1 MSSKSERERRRAER
15 IASEKAE
22 AESARRRL
30 MVGYAA
36 AGALTLAVVVGI
48 VVVIGSGG
56 SSENQV
62 NGQDIPAT
70 AHIQV
75 RSGFLHNTQPDGREG
90 TAPPALQQGDLKTAA
105 KAANCELRRDLPD
118 EGNTHITKE
127 SQIPDYGT
135 NPPTSGNHNPEQLAD
150 GAYAVM
156 PQPWY
161 FVHSLEHGRIEIQYS
176 PISGVRPTGAQ
187 GCVRRESRRD
197 ADVPEHRDALRGRR
211 NGLDAVA
218 RLQAVRGARDSGRD
232 PRLPRHLSRPGPR
245 AAADHGPRL
254 SRGAPPA
261 RAGRRDDR
269 PAPG

>member
-15 IASEKAE
+15 LAAEKAE

-30 MVGYAA
+30 MVGYVL
-36 AGALTLAVVVGI
+36 AGAMTLAVVIGI

-62 NGQDIPAT
+62 NGEEIPAA

-90 TAPPALQQGDLKTAA
+90 TPPPPLQQGDLQAAA
-105 KAANCELRRDLPD
+105 KAANCELRLNLPD

-176 PISGVRPTGAQ
+176 PKLPESDQLALKGVFDESPDGMLMFPNTEMPYEVAATAWTQ
-187 GCVRRESRRD
+187 LLGCKTYE
-197 ADVPEHRDALRGRR
+197 GRAT
-211 NGLDAVA
+211 LDAI
-218 RLQAVRGARDSGRD
+218 RDFRDTYRGQG
-232 PRLPRHLSRPGPR
+232 PEPLPITVPG
-245 AAADHGPRL
+245 
-254 SRGAPPA
+254 
-261 RAGRRDDR
+261 
-269 PAPG
+269 

>member
-1 MSSKSERERRRAER
+1 
-15 IASEKAE
+15 
-22 AESARRRL
+22 

-105 KAANCELRRDLPD
+105 KAANCELRQDLPD

-176 PISGVRPTGAQ
+176 PKLPESDQLALKGVFDESPDGMLMFPNTEMPYEVAATAWTQ
-187 GCVRRESRRD
+187 LLGCKQYE
-197 ADVPEHRDALRGRR
+197 GRAT
-211 NGLDAVA
+211 LDAI
-218 RLQAVRGARDSGRD
+218 RDFRDTYRGQG
-232 PRLPRHLSRPGPR
+232 PEPLPITVPG
-245 AAADHGPRL
+245 
-254 SRGAPPA
+254 
-261 RAGRRDDR
+261 
-269 PAPG
+269 

>member
-15 IASEKAE
+15 LAAEKAE

-62 NGQDIPAT
+62 NGQDIPAA

-90 TAPPALQQGDLKTAA
+90 TPPPALQQGDLKTAA
-105 KAANCELRRDLPD
+105 KAANCELRQDLPD

-176 PISGVRPTGAQ
+176 PKLPESDQLALKGVFDESPDGMLMFPNTEMPYEVAATAWTQ
-187 GCVRRESRRD
+187 LLGCKQYE
-197 ADVPEHRDALRGRR
+197 GRAT
-211 NGLDAVA
+211 LDAI
-218 RLQAVRGARDSGRD
+218 RDFRDTYRGQG
-232 PRLPRHLSRPGPR
+232 PEPLPITVPG
-245 AAADHGPRL
+245 
-254 SRGAPPA
+254 
-261 RAGRRDDR
+261 
-269 PAPG
+269 